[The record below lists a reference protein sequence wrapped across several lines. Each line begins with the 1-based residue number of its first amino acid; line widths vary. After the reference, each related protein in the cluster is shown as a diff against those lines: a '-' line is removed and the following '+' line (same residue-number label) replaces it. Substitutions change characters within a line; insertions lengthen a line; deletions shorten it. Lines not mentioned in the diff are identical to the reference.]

1 MSCLGDGSWDI
12 KWDYEVSARIVH
24 YSQNMNLF
32 SEKTLSDE
40 YSVWWCGALTYLRTR
55 DIFSQNEDYIA
66 ADFRKIKEV
75 GAPTAREA

>member
-1 MSCLGDGSWDI
+1 MGLRGEC
-12 KWDYEVSARIVH
+12 AHRA
-24 YSQNMNLF
+24 LF
-32 SEKTLSDE
+32 SEHEPVLREDAVDE